1 MIGGDVSGNLP
12 PASSPIALAMW
23 RIAWAF
29 FIFLLAS
36 GNAFRIA
43 VTVLA
48 IYRESRQS
56 PM

>member
-36 GNAFRIA
+36 GITFCIST
-43 VTVLA
+43 TVLA
-48 IYRESRQS
+48 TYRESRQS

>member
-43 VTVLA
+43 ATVLA
-48 IYRESRQS
+48 VYCESRQS